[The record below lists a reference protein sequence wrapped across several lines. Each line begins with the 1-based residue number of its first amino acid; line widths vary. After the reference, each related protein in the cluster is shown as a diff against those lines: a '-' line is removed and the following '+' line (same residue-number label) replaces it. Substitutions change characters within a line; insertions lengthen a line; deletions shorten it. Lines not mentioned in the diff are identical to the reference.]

1 MTSDSLKTCL
11 HLTILIEAEVL
22 TIDFDFLSVLGC
34 TCGVSLSILS
44 ACLLSFALLEEVPV
58 GIVVVAKILSTVD
71 LVPACCSGTIFYFVS
86 VDHIACGS
94 VWSGIGTIQ
103 NKVCCRACSGRLFGV
118 NPLIQHLTMLV
129 EVVIFTVDFF
139 LLAVVSVCFTVVL
152 EVVPAF
158 AIAQGAIIMRRH
170 GIVILVILIRLF

>member
-1 MTSDSLKTCL
+1 
-11 HLTILIEAEVL
+11 
-22 TIDFDFLSVLGC
+22 
-34 TCGVSLSILS
+34 
-44 ACLLSFALLEEVPV
+44 
-58 GIVVVAKILSTVD
+58 
-71 LVPACCSGTIFYFVS
+71 
-86 VDHIACGS
+86 
-94 VWSGIGTIQ
+94 
-103 NKVCCRACSGRLFGV
+103 
-118 NPLIQHLTMLV
+118 MLV